1 MDFNDFNDLND
12 VNKELFLKEFVQ
24 REDEFLRAPYNPEI
38 EFYTSVKSG
47 DVERVRELTTKE
59 PLVDKPGLGK
69 LSDNPLQNLKYHFVI
84 TTALVARYCIQG
96 GMDLS
101 DAYGLSDYFIQKGD
115 RCIRLEDLSRLH
127 QKMSIE
133 YARRMR
139 ELRKKPICSVQIAQ
153 CIDYIYDHLHAR
165 ITVSDLAEHVHLNES
180 YLSRLFKKEV
190 GISISEYIRRQKL
203 ETAKNMLVYSDYHS
217 AEIASF
223 LAFPSQSYFT
233 EIFRKYTGMTPVEYR
248 KENFRKSMDDTHGS

>member
-180 YLSRLFKKEV
+180 YLSRSIPEASMNASIALF
-190 GISISEYIRRQKL
+190 RRSY
-203 ETAKNMLVYSDYHS
+203 MSV
-217 AEIASF
+217 SF
-223 LAFPSQSYFT
+223 S
-233 EIFRKYTGMTPVEYR
+233 
-248 KENFRKSMDDTHGS
+248 GST